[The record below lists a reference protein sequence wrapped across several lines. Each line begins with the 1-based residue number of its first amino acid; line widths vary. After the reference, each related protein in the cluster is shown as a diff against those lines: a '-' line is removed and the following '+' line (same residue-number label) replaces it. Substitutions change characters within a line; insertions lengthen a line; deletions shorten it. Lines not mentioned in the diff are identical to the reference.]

1 MFDMKKFAAFLVG
14 KRREKNITQ
23 GQLADIV
30 GVTHQAVSKWER
42 GESMPELS
50 KLSDLSNALDVPT
63 EEFVAAMHSDDRGE
77 NETAC
82 LDDDYYAL
90 PDKTLVGDVYVLA
103 PFLSKQTLTTA
114 ITEITLSKG
123 SAISSMLF
131 KFADEEILRDVA
143 LAVFS
148 TDTDKGRIHLL
159 PYLPQNEVSKLILN
173 RYSTGG
179 VDAILPLL
187 PYAKEK
193 EVVDMIFKSVVST
206 AGNWHPFMKI
216 LPSILPEVVVEN
228 GIDYA
233 VEFGVGSFHNW
244 WKILGPMNTAN
255 IFIGYCR
262 HFSHSFSAWSDI
274 APYLRYADTNSMVA
288 ELEKMKS
295 DGYDFNMT
303 VNYAQ
308 MKALPPPIAEKLAEY
323 GMKADVEHF
332 DRVNFTGSMQ
342 NNWNGSNDADEFE
355 DRISE
360 LEDRIDELESTVEDL
375 ESTIEELESRL
386 DELED

>member
-193 EVVDMIFKSVVST
+193 EVGDMIFKSVVST

>member
-63 EEFVAAMHSDDRGE
+63 EEFVAAMHSDDRDE
-77 NETAC
+77 TETAC

-90 PDKTLVGDVYVLA
+90 PDKTLVGDVYAIA

-148 TDTDKGRIHLL
+148 TDTDKGRIHLM

-187 PYAKEK
+187 PYAKDK
-193 EVVDMIFKSVVST
+193 DVVDMIFKSVVSGV
-206 AGNWHPFMKI
+206 GNWHPFMKV

-233 VEFGVGSFHNW
+233 VERGIGSFCNW
-244 WKILGPMNTAN
+244 WTLLGATNTAN

-274 APYLRYADTNSMVA
+274 APYLRYADTNLMIE
-288 ELEKMKS
+288 ELEKMKA

-303 VNYAQ
+303 VSYAQ
-308 MKALPPPIAEKLAEY
+308 MKALPPPISEKLTEY

-342 NNWNGSNDADEFE
+342 NNWNGRNDADEFE
-355 DRISE
+355 DRICD
-360 LEDRIDELESTVEDL
+360 LEDRIEDLENMIEDL
-375 ESTIEELESRL
+375 ESTVEELESRL
-386 DELED
+386 DDLED